1 MAYRTELFMKH
12 KFDPT
17 ILRSYDIRG
26 QIGATLNTNDA
37 FAIGAGFGHHI
48 KSSSEGRIAVG
59 RDGRLS
65 SPDLSAALID
75 GLKRA
80 GCHVYDIGLGPT
92 PMLYFADRHLNSD
105 GAIQVTGSHN
115 PPDYNGFKMVRNHQ
129 SYFGEDIQNLG
140 KACALGLT
148 LEGAGTSEQV
158 SVFDDY
164 IDRLRQNIDFGDF
177 SVVWDAGNGAAG
189 PAVDAL
195 VSGISGTHKTLFTD
209 VDGRFPNHHPNPTD
223 PNTLNFLKEQVQA
236 ASADCG
242 IGFDGDGD
250 RIGVIDKTGR
260 QVSGDLLTAF
270 LSLDILE
277 RQNGA
282 DILFDVKSSSTALD
296 IVRRAGGKP
305 HLWRTGH
312 SHMKKRLKE
321 LGSPLAGEMSGH
333 IFIADDFYGFDD
345 ALYVACRFLSRLV
358 HMRQEENKSLT
369 DFLDQLPPSFTTPEC
384 HIHCPD
390 NEKFTVVEQL
400 SQKVSAM
407 MPAEQINLI
416 DGVRVTTAS
425 GWCLIRASNTE
436 PALVVRAQG
445 ENQAALDETIEFLS
459 SQLKAA
465 GISWD
470 GP

>member
-1 MAYRTELFMKH
+1 MKH

-26 QIGATLNTNDA
+26 QFGTTLSTDDA
-37 FAIGAGFGHHI
+37 FAIGAGFGQQI
-48 KSSSEGRIAVG
+48 KTSFAGHVAVG

-80 GCHVYDIGLGPT
+80 GCHVFDIGIGPT
-92 PMLYFADRHLNSD
+92 PMLYFADRHLNCD

-115 PPDYNGFKMVRNHQ
+115 PFDYNGFKMVWNHQ
-129 SYFGEDIQNLG
+129 SYFGQDIQNLG
-140 KACALGLT
+140 DACALGIS
-148 LEGAGTSEQV
+148 LEGGGTSERV
-158 SVFDDY
+158 NVFDNY
-164 IDRLRQNIDFGDF
+164 IDRLRQNINFGDF
-177 SVVWDAGNGAAG
+177 SVVWDTGNGAAG
-189 PAVDAL
+189 PAVDSL
-195 VSGISGTHKTLFTD
+195 VTGISGKHKTLFTD
-209 VDGRFPNHHPNPTD
+209 VDGRFPNHHPNPVD
-223 PNTLNFLKEQVQA
+223 PDTLKFLKEQVQQTN
-236 ASADCG
+236 ADCG

-250 RIGVIDKTGR
+250 RIGVIDKKGR

-277 RQNGA
+277 RHNGA

-296 IVRRAGGKP
+296 IVRREGGNP

-321 LGSPLAGEMSGH
+321 LGAPLAGEMSGH

-345 ALYVACRFLSRLV
+345 ALYVACRFLSQLAR
-358 HMRQEENKSLT
+358 MKQKGNESLT

-384 HIHCPD
+384 HIYCPD
-390 NEKFTVVEQL
+390 SKKFTVVKRL
-400 SQKVSAM
+400 SHQISDL

-416 DGVRVTTAS
+416 DGVRLTTDS

-436 PALVVRAQG
+436 PALVARAQG
-445 ENQAALDETIEFLS
+445 ENQAALDEMIEFLRK
-459 SQLKAA
+459 QLRMA